1 MIKEVTTEMAT
12 VANLIQNNVHLT
24 SLKLML
30 FEIVVYV
37 KLE

>member
-1 MIKEVTTEMAT
+1 MIKEVTTEMTA
-12 VANLIQNNVHLT
+12 VANLIQNNVPLT

>member
-1 MIKEVTTEMAT
+1 MIKEVMTEMAA
-12 VANLIQNNVHLT
+12 VAILIQNNVPLT

-30 FEIVVYV
+30 FETVVYV

>member
-1 MIKEVTTEMAT
+1 MIKEVTTEIAS
-12 VANLIQNNVHLT
+12 LIQNNVPLT